1 MNNPYHRQ
9 AKEYRYQEVMG
20 ASSMR
25 LIIITCDAA
34 IAACHRRDLVA
45 GTRALAVLR
54 NSLNFQYAEIA
65 NGLLALYLWCADLL
79 REEKWEE
86 AVTILA
92 ELRGAWAQAEQQVAA
107 ANNATTVASPKT
119 FKLETA
125 SY

>member
-1 MNNPYHRQ
+1 MNNPYQRQ

-20 ASSMR
+20 ANPMR
-25 LIIITCDAA
+25 LIIITYDAA
-34 IAACHRRDLVA
+34 IAACHRHDLVA
-45 GTRALAVLR
+45 GTRAIAVLR

-79 REEKWEE
+79 REGKWGE
-86 AVTILA
+86 AITLLT
-92 ELRGAWAQAEQQVAA
+92 ELRGAWVQAEQQMAA
-107 ANNATTVASPKT
+107 ADNATTVASPQP